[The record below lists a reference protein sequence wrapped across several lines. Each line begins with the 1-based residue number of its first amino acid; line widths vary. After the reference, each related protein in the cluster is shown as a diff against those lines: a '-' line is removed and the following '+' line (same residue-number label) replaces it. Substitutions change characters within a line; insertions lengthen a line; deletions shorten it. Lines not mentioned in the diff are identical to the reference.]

1 MRNSERGGSLKVLF
15 DTSVLVAAFLERHE
29 FHDRALAWFQMAE
42 RKEID
47 GVVSAHSL
55 TEMYKVLTGMPSRPR
70 IIAVQLW
77 DFIRDR
83 IAPVFEIVAL
93 ADIDYLDALERF
105 ARLDIR
111 GGTIY
116 DALIAHAAVKANAE
130 RIVTFNES
138 DFIRVSAG
146 LPVRITAL

>member
-1 MRNSERGGSLKVLF
+1 MKVLF

-93 ADIDYLDALERF
+93 TDMDYLEALERF

-146 LPVRITAL
+146 LLVRITTL